1 VKTRLQLGVCALLLS
16 ACTTMAPGAK
26 GFAITRST
34 AEVEHC
40 KPLGAVQSVPPYV
53 IPGDDLKQLRNRSV
67 PLGADTILLTSPRFV
82 STAGIAYRCKA

>member
-1 VKTRLQLGVCALLLS
+1 
-16 ACTTMAPGAK
+16 MAPGAK
-26 GFAITRST
+26 EIAITRSM

-53 IPGDDLKQLRNRSV
+53 IPGDDLKQLRNQSV
-67 PLGADTILLTSPRFV
+67 PLGADTILLTSPRLV